1 MLYYDTQLLE
11 KNNKGVRSIL
21 KNNISNDSCKHGFV
35 ANSKCDLNCTQYAD
49 VENYF

>member
-11 KNNKGVRSIL
+11 KNNRGGTYIL
-21 KNNISNDSCKHGFV
+21 KNNISNDSCKPVFV
-35 ANSKCDLNCTQYAD
+35 ANLKCDLNCTQYVD